1 MEMSILP
8 HTSGRPKCTKSRP
21 LEDQS
26 SGMKPR
32 IGSETLSPED
42 LDRGPM
48 IPKQEKLDGVSR
60 SFVGTTDL
68 QSRLLDL

>member
-8 HTSGRPKCTKSRP
+8 LTSGRPKYTKSRP

-32 IGSETLSPED
+32 IGSGTLSPED
-42 LDRGPM
+42 LERGPM
-48 IPKQEKLDGVSR
+48 IPRQEKLDGVSR
-60 SFVGTTDL
+60 PLWSTIDL
-68 QSRLLDL
+68 QSRLSDL